1 MLSLP
6 VKMALKSQ
14 FYWHHWFLRLLCW
27 SQKQKKSNFDYFMKE
42 RPWLLIEKSMAFFK
56 YTKIS
61 HLSFHS
67 YLSFFYL
74 SFTLAAA
81 AARFL
86 KFFLSTFSPSYL
98 ALLSEISPQTNH
110 SEGRVWP
117 HWHQHWIHSSR
128 AKATWHQVS
137 LYWVEDGLPHGQG
150 YETVYCYNCDL
161 ALL

>member
-1 MLSLP
+1 MEVSILLTPLIFKTSMLIAKAEKIKFWLFHERKTLAS
-6 VKMALKSQ
+6 
-14 FYWHHWFLRLLCW
+14 YW
-27 SQKQKKSNFDYFMKE
+27 
-42 RPWLLIEKSMAFFK
+42 EKHVFFK

-74 SFTLAAA
+74 SFTLSAAS
-81 AARFL
+81 ARFL

-98 ALLSEISPQTNH
+98 ALLPEISPQTNH